1 MGARRPLAPL
11 ARHPWRSK
19 GMTRESPHTIINLRD
34 PASIRA
40 RRPLLVAHRGGVIA
54 PDAPENS
61 LAAIRLAAAHGY
73 DMVELDVREARD
85 GEPVLFHGLMG
96 GRLDIDCGV
105 DRAVEELTSQE
116 LAAIR
121 YRASDQTIPTLD
133 RALALCRSLRLGVM
147 LDLKPAL
154 PSRPFLQRIAALV
167 QAHDLGA
174 ASVTIEQHPLAR
186 EVLAGPVIQRVA
198 EGDFRRVLEG
208 EAVPLQ
214 GQFWFGWAAEL
225 PDAAVARLQESGA
238 FILVSINSFHY
249 PPHAHATLA
258 GQDIRRLLAAGVEG
272 FQIDAQYE
280 PFLA

>member
-1 MGARRPLAPL
+1 
-11 ARHPWRSK
+11 
-19 GMTRESPHTIINLRD
+19 MTRQSPPTIINLHD

-154 PSRPFLQRIAALV
+154 PSRPFLQRIAKLV

-198 EGDFRRVLEG
+198 EVDFRRVLEG

-258 GQDIRRLLAAGVEG
+258 GQDIQRLLAAGVEG
-272 FQIDAQYE
+272 FQIDSVYE
-280 PFLA
+280 GFLV